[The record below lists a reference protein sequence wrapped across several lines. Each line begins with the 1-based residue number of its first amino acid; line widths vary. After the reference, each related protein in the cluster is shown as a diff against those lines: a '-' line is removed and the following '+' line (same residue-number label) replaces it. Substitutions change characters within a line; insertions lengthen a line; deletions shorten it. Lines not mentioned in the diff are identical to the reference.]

1 MLDGILIECHQKEK
15 IQKSDK
21 LPANTLIKLM
31 KVIFIPLLFNKI
43 EFKRLESPIWQ
54 RSREHW
60 AWKFDQQKYN
70 IGVKTENGHIWY

>member
-1 MLDGILIECHQKEK
+1 MLDGILIECNQKET

-43 EFKRLESPIWQ
+43 EFERLESPFDKGRMSIE
-54 RSREHW
+54 RESLTN
-60 AWKFDQQKYN
+60 KN
-70 IGVKTENGHIWY
+70 TT

>member
-1 MLDGILIECHQKEK
+1 MLDGILMECHQKET

-43 EFKRLESPIWQ
+43 EFKRLESPI
-54 RSREHW
+54 
-60 AWKFDQQKYN
+60 
-70 IGVKTENGHIWY
+70 